1 MTRHD
6 ADRDD
11 APGNAPE
18 STPKNVPDDARLM
31 ALADG
36 ELPGAE
42 AAAVARAIATD
53 PDVARRF
60 AVFVDTRARLAAAAA
75 AQDDVPAA
83 LRARVAD
90 MIAAH
95 AAAPAQA
102 TPAPAP
108 PPPAPDE
115 TVLRPVFGQR
125 TAPAWALPLAA
136 SLALAV
142 GLGAGFMARGPGT
155 GAPAAGFDSAAV
167 QDALGRLATG
177 DSAATAAGALRVV
190 SSFRDSAG
198 ALCREA
204 VLAPTQGEGAL
215 AVLCR
220 AEDGGWR
227 ADLVLRQPAGPTD
240 GAVSAASGLGVLDA
254 FLADIGAGAPLDP
267 GPEARAL
274 AE

>member
-11 APGNAPE
+11 APGNVPE

-198 ALCREA
+198 ALCR
-204 VLAPTQGEGAL
+204 
-215 AVLCR
+215 